1 MPSRSATIIDVAR
14 RAGVSKTTASDALS
28 GAGRVS
34 EATRARIMAAAA
46 EIGYTPNTAAR
57 HLRRSRTGAF
67 GLYMPRRVLGM
78 TFYMDFAFGA
88 AERAR
93 DSHLDLTL
101 LAPDPLSDRLPQLR
115 VDGLV
120 IVDPLSNDP
129 VTTKLLAADLP
140 VVTVGRYR
148 GVGPAAA
155 GVLNADH
162 AAMVNRLLDQLAL
175 AGASF
180 PGLIAQDEDFQA
192 DWSALVLDAYHQW
205 CRHRGIAPQVRTV
218 ATDATPQDVDR
229 AVRELMEQEPS
240 IDAVVCAPDGTALRA
255 LGTLRSL
262 GRRVGDDILL
272 ASCVASPSL
281 ELCDP
286 PITAIDL
293 RPRQYGS
300 AAVELLIEILAATAE
315 PPTERLHTADLLVR
329 ASTSP
334 PAAR

>member
-1 MPSRSATIIDVAR
+1 
-14 RAGVSKTTASDALS
+14 
-28 GAGRVS
+28 
-34 EATRARIMAAAA
+34 MAAAA